1 MTTPG
6 FLDFF
11 ILEASE
17 YVEQLDGFVSR
28 AAATGPD
35 VESFT
40 RTARALRG
48 SATMAKLAPF
58 AELATALERV
68 GRALR
73 EGRLQW
79 SPTVAAP
86 LTAAVDDLKI
96 LIRAVRT
103 WSPAEDQRAS
113 ARTAEITRLAPAA
126 TPTTAGAPAA
136 NSGGSFFA
144 AESSN
149 IAAGLELLATRPNDR
164 DAGVNVLRRL
174 RAMSGVAGIKEVSPL
189 SDILATA
196 ERVARPLELGQGPLD
211 EDRIA
216 FLRAGAALLRRVAA
230 ALRDGTSPD
239 AQSPER
245 EAFRAALARFESR
258 EEEASRI
265 VPITEL
271 FYGDGGPHV
280 VSASP
285 NPPTTPPERFRLEV
299 VSQGEHLRGL
309 VAEARGAT
317 TDAARDR
324 VRRELRHALAGLR
337 SDAES
342 FGELEVADLIGAH
355 FDAVK
360 SLDYLAL
367 NALEALGQV
376 LASPGAQGE
385 RLSSR
390 LADLSTGRSMDS
402 GIGDALGSGSIP
414 VIQPMAP
421 VASPVDSPP
430 PPPPKRA
437 SPTPSFS
444 STAPTP
450 VITPRIRADAQQ
462 LMTSQAAPTPAPA
475 APPPATTP
483 TRSVNPRATPTGPR
497 GRTPIGAQRVSTPRD
512 TMAVLD
518 QGIDSL
524 SSLAAQPM
532 SEPVDLPEQPLV
544 PIDALLYRGRAAI
557 ERAIELREEIRRQGG
572 SANADAMAEL
582 FDLLDLALAE

>member
-17 YVEQLDGFVSR
+17 YVEQLDGFVAR

-35 VESFT
+35 ADSFT
-40 RTARALRG
+40 RVARALRG

-79 SPTVAAP
+79 SAAIAGA

-96 LIRAVRT
+96 LIRAARS
-103 WSPAEDQRAS
+103 WSPTEDQRAS
-113 ARTAEITRLAPAA
+113 TRTAELTRLAPAA
-126 TPTTAGAPAA
+126 TPAASATPAA

-149 IAAGLELLATRPNDR
+149 IAAGFELLATRPSDR
-164 DAGVNVLRRL
+164 DAAINVLRRV
-174 RAMSGVAGIKEVSPL
+174 RAMRGVAGIKDVGPL
-189 SDILATA
+189 SEVMAGA
-196 ERVARPLELGQGPLD
+196 EIVARPLELGQGPLD
-211 EDRIA
+211 GERIA
-216 FLRAGAALLRRVAA
+216 FLRTAAALLRRVAT
-230 ALRDGTSPD
+230 ALREAGSPD
-239 AQSPER
+239 AHSAER
-245 EAFRAALARFESR
+245 EAFREALARFESR
-258 EEEASRI
+258 EQDASRI

-271 FYGDGGPHV
+271 FYPDGGPHV
-280 VSASP
+280 VSASAH
-285 NPPTTPPERFRLEV
+285 PPTTPAERFRLEV
-299 VSQGEHLRGL
+299 VSQGEHLRGV
-309 VAEARGAT
+309 VAEARRAKDDT
-317 TDAARDR
+317 ARDR
-324 VRRELRHALAGLR
+324 ARRELRHALAALR

-355 FDAVK
+355 FDAVR
-360 SLDYLAL
+360 SLDLLSL
-367 NALEALGQV
+367 NALEALAQV

-385 RLSSR
+385 RLASR
-390 LADLSTGRSMDS
+390 LTDLRAGRSMDA
-402 GIGDALGSGSIP
+402 GIGDAFGSGSVP
-414 VIQPMAP
+414 VVTAP
-421 VASPVDSPP
+421 SPAPAAPPVTQASPP
-430 PPPPKRA
+430 
-437 SPTPSFS
+437 PSFS

-450 VITPRIRADAQQ
+450 VITPRIRAEAQPT
-462 LMTSQAAPTPAPA
+462 MKPPAAPMPAPA
-475 APPPATTP
+475 APPTPVPTP
-483 TRSVNPRATPTGPR
+483 TRSVNPRATPSGAR
-497 GRTPIGAQRVSTPRD
+497 NRTPIGAQRVSTPRD

-557 ERAIELREEIRRQGG
+557 ERAIELREEMRRQGG
-572 SANADAMAEL
+572 SANADTMAEL

>member
-11 ILEASE
+11 VLEASE

-28 AAATGPD
+28 AAASGPD
-35 VESFT
+35 ADSFT

-48 SATMAKLAPF
+48 SATMAKLTPF
-58 AELATALERV
+58 ADLAAALERV

-79 SPTVAAP
+79 SASVGGA

-96 LIRAVRT
+96 LVRAVRS

-113 ARTAEITRLAPAA
+113 ARTAELTRLAPAA
-126 TPTTAGAPAA
+126 TPAAAALPAA

-164 DAGVNVLRRL
+164 DAAVNVLRRV
-174 RAMSGVAGIKEVSPL
+174 RAMSGVAGIKEVAPL
-189 SDILATA
+189 YDVLASA
-196 ERVARPLELGQGPLD
+196 ERIARPLELGQGPLD
-211 EDRIA
+211 PDRIA
-216 FLRAGAALLRRVAA
+216 FLRAAAALLRRVAT
-230 ALRDGTSPD
+230 ALRDGGAPD
-239 AQSPER
+239 AASPER
-245 EAFRAALARFESR
+245 DAFRDALARFEAR
-258 EEEASRI
+258 EEDATRI
-265 VPITEL
+265 VPITNF
-271 FYGDGGPHV
+271 FYGDGGPGV
-280 VSASP
+280 VSASSH
-285 NPPTTPPERFRLEV
+285 PPTTPAERFRLEV

-309 VAEARGAT
+309 VAEARRVGAGG
-317 TDAARDR
+317 ADR
-324 VRRELRHALAGLR
+324 IKRELRHALASLR

-342 FGELEVADLIGAH
+342 FGELEAADLIGAH

-360 SLDYLAL
+360 SLDLLSL

-376 LASPGAQGE
+376 LASPGTQGE
-385 RLSSR
+385 RLASR
-390 LADLSTGRSMDS
+390 LAELSAGRSMDA
-402 GIGDALGSGSIP
+402 GIGDVFGSGSMP
-414 VIQPMAP
+414 AVPASAP
-421 VASPVDSPP
+421 AGPPAMPPAKAASP
-430 PPPPKRA
+430 A
-437 SPTPSFS
+437 PSFS

-450 VITPRIRADAQQ
+450 VITPRIRADAQ
-462 LMTSQAAPTPAPA
+462 LMMPPQPAPTPAPT
-475 APPPATTP
+475 APLPAPTPP
-483 TRSVNPRATPTGPR
+483 RSVNPRATPSGGR
-497 GRTPIGAQRVSTPRD
+497 SRTPIGAQRVSTPRD

-532 SEPVDLPEQPLV
+532 SAPVDLPEQPLV

-572 SANADAMAEL
+572 ATNADTMAEL

>member
-1 MTTPG
+1 MTSPG

-28 AAATGPD
+28 AAAAGPD
-35 VESFT
+35 AESFT

-48 SATMAKLAPF
+48 SATMAKLTPF

-73 EGRLQW
+73 EGRLPW
-79 SPTVAAP
+79 SPAIAGA
-86 LTAAVDDLKI
+86 LTSAVDDLKI
-96 LIRAVRT
+96 LIRAARS
-103 WSPAEDQRAS
+103 WSPGEDQRAA
-113 ARTAEITRLAPAA
+113 ARTAELTRLAPAA
-126 TPTTAGAPAA
+126 TPTAASTPAA
-136 NSGGSFFA
+136 SSGGSFFA

-164 DAGVNVLRRL
+164 DAAVNVLRRV
-174 RAMSGVAGIKEVSPL
+174 RAMSGVAGIKEIGPL
-189 SDILATA
+189 ADVMAAA
-196 ERVARPLELGQGPLD
+196 ERVARPLEQGKGPLD
-211 EDRIA
+211 PDRIA
-216 FLRAGAALLRRVAA
+216 FLRAAAALLRRAA
-230 ALRDGTSPD
+230 TALREGASPD
-239 AQSPER
+239 APSSER
-245 EAFRAALARFESR
+245 DTFREALARFEAR

-271 FYGDGGPHV
+271 FYTDGGPHV
-280 VSASP
+280 VSASAH
-285 NPPTTPPERFRLEV
+285 PPTTPAERFRLEV

-309 VAEARGAT
+309 VAEARRASGT
-317 TDAARDR
+317 QDMDR
-324 VRRELRHALAGLR
+324 VRRELRHALAALR
-337 SDAES
+337 TDAES
-342 FGELEVADLIGAH
+342 FGEPEVADLIGAH
-355 FDAVK
+355 FDAVR
-360 SLDYLAL
+360 SLDLLSL
-367 NALEALGQV
+367 NALEALAQV

-390 LADLSTGRSMDS
+390 LTDLRTGRSMDA
-402 GIGDALGSGSIP
+402 GIGDAFGSGSVP
-414 VIQPMAP
+414 VVPVPTAAVPPQPAP
-421 VASPVDSPP
+421 PAKPAAPQ
-430 PPPPKRA
+430 
-437 SPTPSFS
+437 PSFS

-462 LMTSQAAPTPAPA
+462 FMPQQPAPTPTPV
-475 APPPATTP
+475 APPPSAPTP
-483 TRSVNPRATPTGPR
+483 PRPVNPRATPSGGR
-497 GRTPIGAQRVSTPRD
+497 SRTPIGAQRVSTPRD

-572 SANADAMAEL
+572 SANADTMAEL

>member
-17 YVEQLDGFVSR
+17 YVEQLDGFVAR

-35 VESFT
+35 ADSFT

-48 SATMAKLAPF
+48 SATMAKLTPVAD
-58 AELATALERV
+58 LATALERV

-73 EGRLQW
+73 ESRLQW
-79 SPTVAAP
+79 SPAVSGA
-86 LTAAVDDLKI
+86 LTSAVDDLKI
-96 LIRAVRT
+96 LIRGVRS

-113 ARTAEITRLAPAA
+113 TRTAELTRLAPAA
-126 TPTTAGAPAA
+126 TPSAAAITAA

-164 DAGVNVLRRL
+164 DAAVNVLRRV
-174 RAMSGVAGIKEVSPL
+174 RAMRGVAGIKEVGPL
-189 SDILATA
+189 ADVMASA
-196 ERVARPLELGQGPLD
+196 EVVARPLELGQGPLD
-211 EDRIA
+211 GERIA
-216 FLRAGAALLRRVAA
+216 FLRTAAGLLRRVATA
-230 ALRDGTSPD
+230 MREGGSPD
-239 AQSPER
+239 APSAER
-245 EAFRAALARFESR
+245 EAFREALARFESR
-258 EEEASRI
+258 EEDASRI
-265 VPITEL
+265 VPITDL
-271 FYGDGGPHV
+271 FYPDGGPHV
-280 VSASP
+280 VSASAH
-285 NPPTTPPERFRLEV
+285 PPTTPAERFRLEV
-299 VSQGEHLRGL
+299 VSQGEHLRGV
-309 VAEARGAT
+309 VAEARRAKDDT
-317 TDAARDR
+317 ARDR
-324 VRRELRHALAGLR
+324 SRRELRHALAALR

-355 FDAVK
+355 FDAVR
-360 SLDYLAL
+360 SLDLLSL
-367 NALEALGQV
+367 NALEALAQV

-385 RLSSR
+385 RLASR
-390 LADLSTGRSMDS
+390 LTELRAGRSMDA
-402 GIGDALGSGSIP
+402 GIGDAFGSGSVP
-414 VIQPMAP
+414 VVPASMAAPSAPPP
-421 VASPVDSPP
+421 VRPASPP
-430 PPPPKRA
+430 
-437 SPTPSFS
+437 PSFS

-462 LMTSQAAPTPAPA
+462 MMAPQPAPTPLTA
-475 APPPATTP
+475 APSTPAPPTQ
-483 TRSVNPRATPTGPR
+483 SVNPRATPSGSRT
-497 GRTPIGAQRVSTPRD
+497 RTPNGAQRVSTPRD

-524 SSLAAQPM
+524 SSLAALPM

-572 SANADAMAEL
+572 PANADTMAEL